1 MLLHRAIT
9 TTQGMKME
17 FKEMSMEQMYKE
29 LSDIKKY
36 LSKKSPKYIRMI
48 ELQDEI
54 DRIVELAKAEAKRLD
69 LENHSFMKEDKRN
82 WTVQAFVGEVTIEDR
97 VIPYRIYSA
106 NMQAQAAYT
115 QRKFTDLTSR

>member
-1 MLLHRAIT
+1 
-9 TTQGMKME
+9 ME
-17 FKEMSMEQMYKE
+17 FNEMSMEQMYKE

-36 LSKKSPKYIRMI
+36 LSKKSPKYKRMI

-106 NMQAQAAYT
+106 NMKAQKAYT

>member
-1 MLLHRAIT
+1 
-9 TTQGMKME
+9 ME
-17 FKEMSMEQMYKE
+17 FNEMSMEQMYKE

-36 LSKKSPKYIRMI
+36 LSKKSPKYKRMI

-69 LENHSFMKEDKRN
+69 LENHSYQDKEDKRH
-82 WTVQAFVGEVTIEDR
+82 WTVQAFVGKVTIEDR
-97 VIPYRIYSA
+97 TIPYRIYSA
-106 NMQAQAAYT
+106 NMKAQEAYT